1 MLDRSWAGYETALPT
16 IAAAAAANAAGAD
29 AAIRI
34 MESGG
39 NATDAAIAAAHVLG
53 VVEPLDC
60 GIAPV
65 AS

>member
-1 MLDRSWAGYETALPT
+1 MLDRSWTGYETALPT
-16 IAAAAAANAAGAD
+16 IAAAANAAGAD

>member
-1 MLDRSWAGYETALPT
+1 VLDRSWTGYETALPT
-16 IAAAAAANAAGAD
+16 IGAAAAANAAGAD

-34 MESGG
+34 MEAGG